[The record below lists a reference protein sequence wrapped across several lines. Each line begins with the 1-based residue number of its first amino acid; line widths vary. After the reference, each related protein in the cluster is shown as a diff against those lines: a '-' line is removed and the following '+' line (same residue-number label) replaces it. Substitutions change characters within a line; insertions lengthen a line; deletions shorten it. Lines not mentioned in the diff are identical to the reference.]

1 METIDKLTL
10 ELLMNKNTYSR
21 YIEKTDPS
29 KHKEEKQFRKK
40 INKYKTRMLSLTIKH
55 LDDPNF
61 QINNELSSMISE
73 YARTFIKYFEMNDL
87 ESSCFYGND
96 NQKKNNHDDD
106 DDNEGENTLFGNMDT
121 KETENTNKFDDD
133 FSSIAADDGSVTAEQ
148 ANKFLYRYTMDKY
161 VKRK

>member
-21 YIEKTDPS
+21 YIEKTDPG
-29 KHKEEKQFRKK
+29 
-40 INKYKTRMLSLTIKH
+40 KTRMLSLTMKH

-61 QINNELSSMISE
+61 QINTELSTMISE

-87 ESSCFYGND
+87 EISCFYS
-96 NQKKNNHDDD
+96 
-106 DDNEGENTLFGNMDT
+106 NEKEDEAEDENTMFGTIDPT
-121 KETENTNKFDDD
+121 TDDI
-133 FSSIAADDGSVTAEQ
+133 FEHNECSSVVADDGNVTTEQ
-148 ANKFLYRYTMDKY
+148 ANKFLYRYTMDNF

>member
-40 INKYKTRMLSLTIKH
+40 INKYKARMLSLTIKH

-61 QINNELSSMISE
+61 QINNELSTMISE

-87 ESSCFYGND
+87 EISCFY
-96 NQKKNNHDDD
+96 NNEKEEEDED
-106 DDNEGENTLFGNMDT
+106 TLFGKIDT
-121 KETENTNKFDDD
+121 EDTDNFDHDC
-133 FSSIAADDGSVTAEQ
+133 SSVAADDGSVTAEQ
-148 ANKFLYRYTMDKY
+148 ANKFLYRYTMDNF

>member
-29 KHKEEKQFRKK
+29 KHKEEQQFRKK
-40 INKYKTRMLSLTIKH
+40 INKYKSRIISLTMKH

-87 ESSCFYGND
+87 DISCFY
-96 NQKKNNHDDD
+96 
-106 DDNEGENTLFGNMDT
+106 DNEKEENDQEDTLFGKIDTMDT
-121 KETENTNKFDDD
+121 KHIEKFEND
-133 FSSIAADDGSVTAEQ
+133 FSSVDANDGSVISEQ
-148 ANKFLYRYTMDKY
+148 ANKFLYRYTMDNF

>member
-1 METIDKLTL
+1 METVDKLTL

-29 KHKEEKQFRKK
+29 KHKQEQQFRKK
-40 INKYKTRMLSLTIKH
+40 INKYKSRMLALTMKH

-61 QINNELSSMISE
+61 QINSELSSMISE

-87 ESSCFYGND
+87 EISCFYGSEKD
-96 NQKKNNHDDD
+96 DHDEDED
-106 DDNEGENTLFGNMDT
+106 TLFGKMDE
-121 KETENTNKFDDD
+121 ETDLLDRD
-133 FSSIAADDGSVTAEQ
+133 CSSVVADDGSVTPEQ
-148 ANKFLYRYTMDKY
+148 ANKFLYRYTMDNF

>member
-21 YIEKTDPS
+21 YIEKTDPGKS
-29 KHKEEKQFRKK
+29 KEEKEFRKK
-40 INKYKTRMLSLTIKH
+40 ITKYKTRMLSLTMKH

-61 QINNELSSMISE
+61 QINTELSTMISE

-87 ESSCFYGND
+87 EISCFYS
-96 NQKKNNHDDD
+96 
-106 DDNEGENTLFGNMDT
+106 NEKEDEAEDENTMFGTIDPT
-121 KETENTNKFDDD
+121 TDDIFEHND
-133 FSSIAADDGSVTAEQ
+133 CSSVVADDGNVTTEQ
-148 ANKFLYRYTMDKY
+148 ANKFLYRYTMDNF

>member
-1 METIDKLTL
+1 METVDKLTL

-21 YIEKTDPS
+21 YIERTDPS
-29 KHKEEKQFRKK
+29 KHRKEQEFRKK
-40 INKYKTRMLSLTIKH
+40 IKKYKSRMLSLTMKH

-87 ESSCFYGND
+87 EMSCFYG
-96 NQKKNNHDDD
+96 
-106 DDNEGENTLFGNMDT
+106 GEKEEVEEVEDTMFGKIDID
-121 KETENTNKFDDD
+121 EEIEIFDRDC
-133 FSSIAADDGSVTAEQ
+133 SSVVADDGSVTAEQ
-148 ANKFLYRYTMDKY
+148 ANKFLYRYTMDNF

>member
-29 KHKEEKQFRKK
+29 KHKEEQQFRKK
-40 INKYKTRMLSLTIKH
+40 IKKYKARMLSLTVKH

-73 YARTFIKYFEMNDL
+73 YARTFIKYLEMNDL
-87 ESSCFYGND
+87 EISCFYS
-96 NQKKNNHDDD
+96 
-106 DDNEGENTLFGNMDT
+106 NEKDEY
-121 KETENTNKFDDD
+121 E
-133 FSSIAADDGSVTAEQ
+133 V
-148 ANKFLYRYTMDKY
+148 
-161 VKRK
+161 

>member
-29 KHKEEKQFRKK
+29 KHKEEQQFRKK
-40 INKYKTRMLSLTIKH
+40 INKYKARMISLTIKH

-61 QINNELSSMISE
+61 QINNELSSMIYE

-87 ESSCFYGND
+87 EISCFYS
-96 NQKKNNHDDD
+96 
-106 DDNEGENTLFGNMDT
+106 NEKDEDAEAEDTLFGKIDT
-121 KETENTNKFDDD
+121 KDTEELDNDC
-133 FSSIAADDGSVTAEQ
+133 SSVAADDGSVTAEQ
-148 ANKFLYRYTMDKY
+148 ANKFLYRYTMDNF